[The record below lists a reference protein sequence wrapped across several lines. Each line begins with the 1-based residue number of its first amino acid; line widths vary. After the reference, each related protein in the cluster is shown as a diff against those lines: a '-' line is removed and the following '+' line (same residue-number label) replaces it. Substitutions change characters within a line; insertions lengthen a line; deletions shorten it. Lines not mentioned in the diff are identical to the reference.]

1 MFHHRTRRIAAVVVG
16 IAAVGTVTLVTPPTV
31 VAADD
36 VLTTIE
42 VADATELAAAIT
54 AANVDLGPE
63 TIVLTADVTLTA
75 PLPQV
80 RGPVSIQGATA
91 DRAITLDTAGFRF
104 VTAVGTDWDEPAGA
118 APEVRLGVGVRNLTI
133 TGGTT
138 GGGSMMVLSRVHTTI
153 EQVDFVDN
161 TGGWEGNIYSK
172 EAGSY
177 LYVRDVDVTGQ
188 VGTLLTNDH
197 GSTPQDSLDSGSLV
211 LTDAAFDNRL
221 YVEQSQFTGNSGCVI
236 YTHRFTTIS
245 DSTFDDSGSVCLSGV
260 STQRLLRSTFTDTSL
275 SFFNPWS
282 GWTLYAQF
290 DDVTAEP
297 SIQINTAAGGQV
309 HLVSRDTTLCGQ
321 PLESFGWSNPITTWT
336 SLGDCVGSPPVW
348 SDETLPSLAFG
359 ALVSDGVAATGDP
372 APTYAVSAGTLPAG
386 LTLDAATG
394 AVTGTT
400 TVTGPYSFEITASNA
415 NGSVTATFTG
425 TIAPPP
431 VPSPLPA
438 TESLVV
444 PEDGTP
450 ADGDGAD
457 DGAVQVTTGTG
468 ARLRLLEVAPDGD
481 PRIAIDV
488 DPHDTG
494 ELDRGVVA
502 TGDRLTV
509 ATHDVTFSAIEVCLP
524 YELPASLSDVPA
536 DRIRLVHTVDG
547 VERDITT
554 RLVDGADPEVCGLA
568 TSGGTFQAIVLAA
581 DRIAGED
588 RYATAAAL
596 ALELSDGPGGTV
608 YLAGGE
614 DHADATVAAVVA
626 ALRDAPLLL
635 VRRDVLPDVVAAAL
649 TELAP
654 SRIVVVGG
662 PAAVSADVVRSLGGF
677 APVVDVVD
685 GADRYAT
692 AAATALAEHPDGVDH
707 VYLVAGT
714 SFADAATGGTSAVR
728 DGAALLL
735 VPSDHLP
742 VVVADALVTLDPA
755 RVSVVGGAAAI
766 SDVVLTAV
774 GAVLPDAT
782 VQRVGGTDRYTTAL
796 ELARDDPAGVL
807 VAVSGASF
815 ADALVAIRVAERHD
829 AALVLLPSGSAPASW
844 SGRLGPLAPE
854 HVVVVGGQRAVS
866 PDSELLLARI
876 QPERAPARL

>member
-1 MFHHRTRRIAAVVVG
+1 MAVVVVG
-16 IAAVGTVTLVTPPTV
+16 LATVGTVTLVTPPTV
-31 VAADD
+31 MAADD
-36 VLTTIE
+36 LLTTIE
-42 VADATELAAAIT
+42 VADAAELAAAIT
-54 AANVDLGPE
+54 AANLDLGPE

-80 RGPVSIQGATA
+80 RGPVSIEGATA
-91 DRAITLDTAGFRF
+91 DRAVTLDTAGFRL
-104 VTAVGTDWDEPAGA
+104 VTAVGTQWDEPAGA

-138 GGGSMMVLSRVHTTI
+138 GGGSMMLLSRVHTTI
-153 EQVDFVDN
+153 EDVDFVDN

-197 GSTPQDSLDSGSLV
+197 GSTPQDSLNSGSLV
-211 LTDAAFDNRL
+211 LTDAAFDNRM
-221 YVEQSQFTGNSGCVI
+221 YAEQSQFTGNSGCVI
-236 YTHRFTTIS
+236 YTHRFVTIS

-275 SFFNPWS
+275 SFYNPWS
-282 GWTLYAQF
+282 GWKLYAQF
-290 DDVTAEP
+290 DEVTADP
-297 SIQINTAAGGQV
+297 SIQISTAAGGQV
-309 HLVSRDTTLCGQ
+309 HLVTRNTTLCGQ
-321 PLESFGWSNPITTWT
+321 PLEEFGWSNPITTWT

-348 SDETLPSLAFG
+348 TDETLPSFTFG

-372 APTYAVSAGTLPAG
+372 SPTYAVSAGTLPAG

-400 TVTGPYSFEITASNA
+400 TVTGPYSFEVTASNA

-425 TIAPPP
+425 TIAPPLVA
-431 VPSPLPA
+431 VPSPGPA

-468 ARLRLLEVAPDGD
+468 ARLRLLEVAAAGD
-481 PRIAIDV
+481 PRIEIAV

-494 ELDRGVVA
+494 DLDRGVVA

-509 ATHDVTFSAIEVCLP
+509 ATHGVTFGAIEVCLP
-524 YELPASLSDVPA
+524 YEIPASLGDVPA

-608 YLAGGE
+608 YLASGE

-635 VRRDVLPDVVAAAL
+635 VRHEVVPDVVAAAL

-662 PAAVSADVVRSLGGF
+662 SVAVSADVVRSLGGF

-735 VPSDHLP
+735 VPSDRLP
-742 VVVADALVTLDPA
+742 VVVADALATLDPA

-766 SDVVLTAV
+766 SDAVLTAV

-782 VQRVGGTDRYTTAL
+782 VQRVGGVDRYTTAL
-796 ELARDDPAGVL
+796 ELARDDRGGVL

-815 ADALVAIRVAERHD
+815 ADSLMAVRVAERHD

-844 SGRLGPLAPE
+844 SGRLGPLAPD
-854 HVVVVGGQRAVS
+854 HVVVVGGPRAVS